1 MAWREGGE
9 LARKTWGLV
18 KEHRVLL
25 SLVVQGAVVATV
37 MLAVGG
43 IPAGA
48 VLSADDA
55 STPAAIAAATIALV
69 AVYLATLTGMVFAG
83 AVAWAADRILAGHP
97 DPTSAEARSAAMQH
111 LGALAGWAAIT
122 MAVGWLLSALR
133 GDGGGNAFVAILRLV
148 VSAAIAVTWAF
159 ATLFAVPAIVLDG
172 VGPIEAIKRSARL
185 FKERWGTEVSGTF
198 RLGVRISLLFVLPGL
213 VLLVA
218 GVVLL
223 LNGEVVALG
232 VALAAAGVALLI
244 VGGLLSSTV
253 RAVFGVA
260 MYRYAEQGESVGV
273 FSAAELAGAVRTR
286 R

>member
-9 LARKTWGLV
+9 LAKKTWGLV
-18 KEHRVLL
+18 KDHRVLL
-25 SLVVQGAVVATV
+25 SLVAQGAV
-37 MLAVGG
+37 LAVVILAVAGV
-43 IPAGA
+43 PAA
-48 VLSADDA
+48 ALIAADDA
-55 STPAAIAAATIALV
+55 GTAAVVGGAVIALAAI
-69 AVYLATLTGMVFAG
+69 YLATLTGVVFAG
-83 AVAWAADRILAGHP
+83 AVAWAADRILAGQP
-97 DPTSAEARSAAMQH
+97 DPTGGEARGAALQH

-133 GDGGGNAFVAILRLV
+133 GDGGGNAFVAVLRLV
-148 VSAAIAVTWAF
+148 VSAAIAVAWAF

-185 FKERWGTEVSGTF
+185 FKDRWGTEVSGTF

-213 VLLVA
+213 VLLVV

-223 LNGEVVALG
+223 FNGGVVAVG
-232 VALAAAGVALLI
+232 IALAAVGVALLI

-260 MYRYAEQGESVGV
+260 MYRYAEQGGSVGV